1 MEESLKLF
9 ESIINNRWFIET
21 SVILFL
27 NKKDLFEEKITNS
40 PLTICF
46 PDYTGRLALSL
57 LLKKKKLEVMLHVK
71 LPSDIFHASAMVFN
85 YRVNTVN

>member
-1 MEESLKLF
+1 MLFLRLTTQNFSPQNRMEESLKLF

-57 LLKKKKLEVMLHVK
+57 LLKKKIGSYVAREVAL
-71 LPSDIFHASAMVFN
+71 
-85 YRVNTVN
+85 

>member
-46 PDYTGRLALSL
+46 PDYTGWLDLFSFLGPVSRKSRNFSGA
-57 LLKKKKLEVMLHVK
+57 
-71 LPSDIFHASAMVFN
+71 F
-85 YRVNTVN
+85 RVT

>member
-57 LLKKKKLEVMLHVK
+57 LLKKKSEVMLHVK

-85 YRVNTVN
+85 YRV

>member
-57 LLKKKKLEVMLHVK
+57 LLKKKKLKVMLHVK

-85 YRVNTVN
+85 YRV